1 MTHSSSDDT
10 GVPYHS
16 IQLNNVRSGYYTPLW
31 VYYTLLLFS
40 SPAVKRR
47 MIM

>member
-10 GVPYHS
+10 GVPCHS
-16 IQLNNVRSGYYTPLW
+16 IQLNKVRSGYHTPLR
-31 VYYTLLLFS
+31 VYYTLLLF
-40 SPAVKRR
+40 PFFAAKRR